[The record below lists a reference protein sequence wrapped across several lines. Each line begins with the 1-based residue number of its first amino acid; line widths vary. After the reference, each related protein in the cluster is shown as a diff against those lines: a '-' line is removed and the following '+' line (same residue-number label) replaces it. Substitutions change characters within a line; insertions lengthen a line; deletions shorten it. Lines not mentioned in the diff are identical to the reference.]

1 MLPGEGE
8 DYVSHVFRRVFQ
20 QAEDPVLHDGAG
32 IHQTPFIAVFV
43 RKKTSP
49 SFLLP
54 DGSLFRFLSVF
65 IIISHRGLMI
75 KTVRKERCVQRKNND
90 SVRMGN
96 LFACLS
102 SILLRKDVNR
112 MTL

>member
-75 KTVRKERCVQRKNND
+75 KTVRKRNGVQRKNKACI
-90 SVRMGN
+90 RIGN
-96 LFACLS
+96 LFVRLP
-102 SILLRKDVNR
+102 SILLREDVNR